1 MLTVHTFEGGER
13 EISFIRNPGADMMLT
28 EHEVNI
34 DLLQKSKIFHF
45 GTLSSTHEG
54 VRKATR
60 FAVDTA
66 IANGALI
73 SFDPNLR
80 EPLWSSLDDAKTEI
94 EYGFSKCNIL
104 KISDN
109 EIEFMFGHNN
119 YNEAAIKLF
128 EKYSDIQLIF
138 ITLGSDGSYGYTR
151 NAKAKVPVYDAET
164 VEKTGAGDTFF
175 GCALNCIL
183 DTDISL
189 LDENKLTEI
198 LKFAN
203 AGASLITTRKGAL
216 KVMPSRDEILNL
228 IGK

>member
-13 EISFIRNPGADMMLT
+13 EFSFIRNPGADMMLT

-80 EPLWSSLDDAKTEI
+80 EPLWSSLDDANNRGHRRPETFPVI
-94 EYGFSKCNIL
+94 RCAWLSFSAFSSCHL
-104 KISDN
+104 
-109 EIEFMFGHNN
+109 
-119 YNEAAIKLF
+119 
-128 EKYSDIQLIF
+128 
-138 ITLGSDGSYGYTR
+138 
-151 NAKAKVPVYDAET
+151 
-164 VEKTGAGDTFF
+164 
-175 GCALNCIL
+175 
-183 DTDISL
+183 
-189 LDENKLTEI
+189 
-198 LKFAN
+198 
-203 AGASLITTRKGAL
+203 
-216 KVMPSRDEILNL
+216 
-228 IGK
+228 